1 MTYKRK
7 IWAKINAA
15 AAEISWLLVKA
26 AVLRSSLPGKCL
38 WNSMPQVG
46 NAGFLF
52 KCVASSPDWDKTND
66 ITMTSS
72 GLFSQSSL
80 QSHSRQGT
88 HCFHA
93 LLVTNMWKKR
103 WSAPLKKFT
112 FPGRKAGQANQL
124 IKTKNRVCFEIALV
138 SGSSWC
144 WCYNNLLNL
153 EFPLKFPPSR
163 DAKVTEFTLYDT
175 VAELCS
181 IHSDTIKRFWRTA
194 TGLSSSVWGL
204 RGGCWRCVERIG
216 WETFYSAD

>member
-153 EFPLKFPPSR
+153 EFPLKFPPQVMLKLQNSPCM
-163 DAKVTEFTLYDT
+163 TLLQSYAVYIQT
-175 VAELCS
+175 RSGAFGVPPQGCPAVS
-181 IHSDTIKRFWRTA
+181 
-194 TGLSSSVWGL
+194 
-204 RGGCWRCVERIG
+204 GG
-216 WETFYSAD
+216 